1 MAKKQRR
8 SLFDIFF
15 GKRNPPPAAATQLKL
30 LNAYNP
36 FFAAFGQEAYDSD
49 DVRAAVDAIARNVSK
64 LNPKHIRR
72 DASGNIT
79 HVADSIEYL
88 LAKQPN
94 PLMDAYTFYYKVT
107 TLLLLHN
114 NAFIYIQTDDMGNP
128 IGLYPIPFYNIE
140 LQEFAGQVYCKFL
153 FMGGDSVTVAYE
165 DMIHLRRFF
174 YRHDIYGEQNIQ
186 ALGNTL
192 EVLNTINQGLISSVT
207 QTSTLRGILKYKNIL
222 KPDDLKARQDAFIKD
237 YLTIENESGVAAL
250 DNDADYTQLKLDPKT
265 PDEQMYSYVA
275 DRVGKYF
282 GIAPEII
289 TSNYTEAQWNS
300 FYQSTIEP
308 IALQMSLQ
316 FTKALFSTRAQ
327 QFGNEIVFEASRL
340 EYANAITKTALIKQL
355 MPMGIFSVNEA
366 REIFGLA
373 PIEGGD
379 KHLQTLNVTNLA
391 KADTYQG
398 VDDGTEPGGDGGGAP
413 PDSENAPN
421 NNGMED
427 DNDETE
433 PAGA

>member
-15 GKRNPPPAAATQLKL
+15 GKRNPPPAAVTQLKL

-49 DVRAAVDAIARNVSK
+49 DVRAAVDAIARNVAK

-79 HVADSIEYL
+79 HVEDSIEYL

-114 NAFIYIQTDDMGNP
+114 NAFIYIQTDDAGNP
-128 IGLYPIPFYNIE
+128 VGLYPIPFYNIE
-140 LQEFAGQVYCKFL
+140 LQEFAQVYCKFL

-192 EVLNTINQGLISSVT
+192 EVLNTINQGLIAPS
-207 QTSTLRGILKYKNIL
+207 RRHR
-222 KPDDLKARQDAFIKD
+222 PCAAF
-237 YLTIENESGVAAL
+237 
-250 DNDADYTQLKLDPKT
+250 
-265 PDEQMYSYVA
+265 
-275 DRVGKYF
+275 
-282 GIAPEII
+282 
-289 TSNYTEAQWNS
+289 
-300 FYQSTIEP
+300 
-308 IALQMSLQ
+308 
-316 FTKALFSTRAQ
+316 
-327 QFGNEIVFEASRL
+327 
-340 EYANAITKTALIKQL
+340 
-355 MPMGIFSVNEA
+355 
-366 REIFGLA
+366 
-373 PIEGGD
+373 
-379 KHLQTLNVTNLA
+379 
-391 KADTYQG
+391 
-398 VDDGTEPGGDGGGAP
+398 
-413 PDSENAPN
+413 
-421 NNGMED
+421 
-427 DNDETE
+427 
-433 PAGA
+433 